1 MQRQNSFLKLKDM
14 KNLSLFKS
22 IKLFGTSI
30 LLISILSIALWIR
43 IQGTGRIPE
52 GQFTS
57 TDAYLYHFRA
67 QTIAEQ
73 GKLPSRDMHRWLPV
87 GRDNEQTLLL
97 YPYALAYTY
106 QFIHYFFPNVTLYVV
121 QLYAPIICFIVGLV
135 LLLLFLIRFYG
146 VSFAVIVGLL
156 LSTLPGSIERS
167 AAGFGDRDAWCLM
180 FGIFA
185 VVSYLWKEQQE
196 PGWRRTVWT
205 LLAGFSVLLGCF
217 SWEAFG
223 IFVLILL
230 SVELFKFCTSE
241 TEQHLKE
248 FFSWILMFVPLLY
261 VMSPAYRSGYGFSKH
276 LFALTIAPP
285 LVLLAMQ
292 GARYIL
298 LQQFEVLR
306 IHARKLSLG
315 LTFICIVIGLGY
327 ILFQSD
333 TFTTTAFAFQESRLM
348 KTVSELSDPT
358 SYIWL
363 RRYGI
368 VYGIGSLGLMLGSIE
383 LGTPKVI
390 SLRTTLFLFFLTTFA
405 RDLLNDLVGTT
416 TCNLLFGTSIVLS
429 VFALSMIL
437 RQYSARELTG
447 KKQILLITIVWYI
460 VWVSF
465 ARSGVRY
472 DFFVSIPLAFGTA
485 WLFCCYLPN
494 HIEELKDLKIL
505 NANIEK
511 RIAAVSVTIIVLGA
525 MLFLPGNAGYM
536 KRSVYAATHMRR
548 AIPGDGSLAQALA
561 WINSSLSANSIMA
574 AYWGYGGQLNV
585 IGNVKTIIDHDHY
598 IPHWIHLYN
607 RYVFCAKNEQ
617 EALEYL
623 KTHDV
628 THLMMT
634 EWRLTSYAGNN
645 SFIGSNEEN
654 DRHFELHELV
664 SDNPSIDARNRLKP
678 KRNSTPL
685 VFADIIQKSSTTITV
700 SAHFRDRTTVQVHAN
715 ISSPQTSIDL
725 GNSGIVLFI
734 DSQQRLNRAYYIPP
748 IGWNSLAVKLFFRGE
763 TSLAFKPIYPIH
775 KNQPAKVKIWKI
787 LYPSN
792 IQKKQKYMET
802 ELDPIR

>member
-1 MQRQNSFLKLKDM
+1 M
-14 KNLSLFKS
+14 KNLPFFKS

-30 LLISILSIALWIR
+30 LLISILFLALWIR
-43 IQGTGRIPE
+43 IQGIGRLPE

-57 TDAYLYHFRA
+57 TDAYLYHLRA

-73 GKLPSRDMHRWLPV
+73 GKLPSRDMQRWLPF

-97 YPYALAYTY
+97 YSYTLAYAY
-106 QFIHYFFPNVTLYVV
+106 RFIHYFFPNVTLYAV
-121 QLYAPIICFIVGLV
+121 QLYAPTICFIVGLG

-180 FGIFA
+180 LGIFA

-230 SVELFKFCTSE
+230 SVELYKFCTSE

-248 FFSWILMFVPLLY
+248 FFVWILMFVPLLY

-276 LFALTIAPP
+276 LFVLTIAPP
-285 LVLLAMQ
+285 LILLAMRST
-292 GARYIL
+292 RYIL

-315 LTFICIVIGLGY
+315 LTFISIVIGLGY
-327 ILFQSD
+327 ILFQSH
-333 TFTTTAFAFQESRLM
+333 TFATTAFTFQESRLM
-348 KTVSELSDPT
+348 QTVSELFDPT

-368 VYGIGSLGLMLGSIE
+368 VYGIGSLGLILGSIE
-383 LGTPKVI
+383 LGTPRII

-416 TCNLLFGTSIVLS
+416 ACNLLFGLSILLS
-429 VFALSMIL
+429 AFALSMIL
-437 RQYSARELTG
+437 RQHSARELTD
-447 KKQILLITIVWYI
+447 KKQILLITIVWYV

-472 DFFVSIPLAFGTA
+472 DFFVSIPLAIGTA

-494 HIEELKDLKIL
+494 HIQELKDLKIL

-511 RIAAVSVTIIVLGA
+511 RIAAVSITIFVFGA
-525 MLFLPGNAGYM
+525 MLFLPGNTGYI

-548 AIPGDGSLAQALA
+548 AVPGEGSLAQALA
-561 WINSSLSANSIMA
+561 WVKSSLSANSIMA

-585 IGNVKTIIDHDHY
+585 IGNVKTVIDHDHY

-607 RYVFCAKNEQ
+607 RHVFCARTEQ

-628 THLMMT
+628 THPMMT
-634 EWRLTSYAGNN
+634 EWRLISYAGNT
-645 SFIGSNEEN
+645 SFVGSNEEN

-664 SDNPSIDARNRLKP
+664 FENPAIGTRNRLKS
-678 KRNSTPL
+678 KRINNSL
-685 VFADIIQKSSTTITV
+685 IFAEIIQKSPTTITV
-700 SAHFRDRTTVQVHAN
+700 SAHFRDHPTVEVHTN
-715 ISSPQTSIDL
+715 ISSPLTSIDI
-725 GNSGIVLFI
+725 GNGGIVLYI
-734 DSQQRLNRAYYIPP
+734 DPHQQLNRAYYIPS
-748 IGWNSLAVKLFFRGE
+748 IGWNSLAVKLFFCGE
-763 TSLAFKPIYPIH
+763 TSLAFMPIYPIH
-775 KNQPAKVKIWKI
+775 KNQPAKVKVWKI

-792 IQKKQKYMET
+792 VQKKQEYLET
-802 ELDPIR
+802 ELGTIR